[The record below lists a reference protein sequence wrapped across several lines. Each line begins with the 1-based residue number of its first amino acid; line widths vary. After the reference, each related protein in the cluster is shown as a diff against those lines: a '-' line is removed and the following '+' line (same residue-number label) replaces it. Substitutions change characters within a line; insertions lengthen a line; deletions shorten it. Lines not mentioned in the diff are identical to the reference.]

1 MRVADGEAEAQDD
14 AGGQVVDFLVRRIA
28 KSLGVP
34 VAALT
39 DGTGPDVI
47 GPSSEALNEL
57 RTLLNTFLQLDHPA
71 ARRRCLALAE
81 AELARQQR
89 GDHSRQPQ

>member
-1 MRVADGEAEAQDD
+1 MRVADGEAEDQSDE

-34 VAALT
+34 VSALT
-39 DGTGPDVI
+39 DATGPDLI
-47 GPSSEALNEL
+47 GPNSEALNEL

-89 GDHSRQPQ
+89 GEQAHKP